1 MTQELLTLTADGT
14 PVIDSLTIA
23 EGCQVQHKNVLEL
36 IRKYLPDFQAFGAV
50 AFETRPFE
58 TAGGTQ
64 KRDVALLN
72 EDQATLLFT
81 YLKNTEI
88 ARPLKV
94 RVVKAFRNCRDELAK
109 AKAVPTQFQIPQ
121 TMQEALRLA
130 ADQMDKNVAL
140 QLENQ
145 KLSDKTATLENKIEA
160 DKHKVGFYDDCADT
174 TDLYL
179 GTEVASRLNVKRPF
193 FFNYCFN
200 RGIIQRHNK
209 RWMSTA
215 KYRGKKWVFDVI
227 KPFKH
232 PTSGEQK
239 DGDQLYFSML
249 GMRGIY
255 DMMKEENVSGLNP
268 QPDLFKETTK

>member
-1 MTQELLTLTADGT
+1 MTNDLT
-14 PVIDSLTIA
+14 
-23 EGCQVQHKNVLEL
+23 
-36 IRKYLPDFQAFGAV
+36 QAF
-50 AFETRPFE
+50 AFEDHNIRIIVENGEPFFC
-58 TAGGTQ
+58 AS
-64 KRDVALLN
+64 DVCK
-72 EDQATLLFT
+72 TLG
-81 YLKNTEI
+81 YGN
-88 ARPLKV
+88 PS
-94 RVVKAFRNCRDELAK
+94 
-109 AKAVPTQFQIPQ
+109 
-121 TMQEALRLA
+121 EALRKHCVEGGITKRETPTSSGVQSMAYINEPNLYRLIARSKMPHAVKFQDWVFGEILPTIRKTGSYGKVPALPSYSEALRQLA
-130 ADQMDKNVAL
+130 DSIDKNAAL

-145 KLSDKTATLENKIEA
+145 KLTDKTATLETKIEA

-232 PTSGEQK
+232 PTTGEQK

-268 QPDLFKETTK
+268 QPDLFKGATK

>member
-1 MTQELLTLTADGT
+1 MKMTNELTQTFAFEAYDIRIIIENGEPLFNASDVCKALGYSNNRDALSKHCVPEGVAKRDT
-14 PVIDSLTIA
+14 PTSS
-23 EGCQVQHKNVLEL
+23 GVQSMAYVNEPNLYRLITRSKIPSAVKFQDWVFGEVLPT
-36 IRKYLPDFQAFGAV
+36 IRKTGSYGKAPALPS
-50 AFETRPFE
+50 
-58 TAGGTQ
+58 
-64 KRDVALLN
+64 
-72 EDQATLLFT
+72 
-81 YLKNTEI
+81 YS
-88 ARPLKV
+88 
-94 RVVKAFRNCRDELAK
+94 
-109 AKAVPTQFQIPQ
+109 
-121 TMQEALRLA
+121 EALRQLA
-130 ADQMDKNVAL
+130 DSIDKNAAL

-145 KLSDKTATLENKIEA
+145 KLSDKTASLENKIEA

-200 RGIIQRHNK
+200 RGIIQRHNN

-232 PTSGEQK
+232 PTTGEQK

-255 DMMKEENVSGLNP
+255 DMMKAENVSGLNP
-268 QPDLFKETTK
+268 QPDLFTGATK

>member
-1 MTQELLTLTADGT
+1 MNEITQTFAFEENHIRIIVENGEPLFCAADVCKALGYANPADALRKHCVEGGIAKRDT
-14 PVIDSLTIA
+14 PTSS
-23 EGCQVQHKNVLEL
+23 GVQPMAYINEPNLYRLVARSKMPHAIKFQDWVFGEVLPT
-36 IRKYLPDFQAFGAV
+36 IRKTGSYGKPAA
-50 AFETRPFE
+50 P
-58 TAGGTQ
+58 
-64 KRDVALLN
+64 
-72 EDQATLLFT
+72 
-81 YLKNTEI
+81 
-88 ARPLKV
+88 
-94 RVVKAFRNCRDELAK
+94 
-109 AKAVPTQFQIPQ
+109 QFQIPQ

-130 ADQMDKNVAL
+130 ADQMDKNAAL

-145 KLSDKTATLENKIEA
+145 KLTDKAATLETKIEA
-160 DKHKVGFYDDCADT
+160 DKHKVSFYDECSDT

-215 KYRGKKWVFDVI
+215 KYRNKKWVFDVI

-232 PTSGEQK
+232 PTTGETK

-268 QPDLFKETTK
+268 QPDLFKEVSA

>member
-88 ARPLKV
+88 ARSLKI

-109 AKAVPTQFQIPQ
+109 AKTVPTQFQIPQ

-130 ADQMDKNVAL
+130 ADQMDKNAAL

-145 KLSDKTATLENKIEA
+145 KLTDKATTLETKIEA

-232 PTSGEQK
+232 PTTGEQK

>member
-1 MTQELLTLTADGT
+1 MTNELTQT
-14 PVIDSLTIA
+14 
-23 EGCQVQHKNVLEL
+23 
-36 IRKYLPDFQAFGAV
+36 F
-50 AFETRPFE
+50 AFEAYDIRIIVENGEPLFC
-58 TAGGTQ
+58 AA
-64 KRDVALLN
+64 DVCKALGYGN
-72 EDQATLLFT
+72 
-81 YLKNTEI
+81 
-88 ARPLKV
+88 PS
-94 RVVKAFRNCRDELAK
+94 
-109 AKAVPTQFQIPQ
+109 
-121 TMQEALRLA
+121 EALRKHCRKDGITKREAIDNLGRKQSTSFINEQNLYRLIMRSQLESAERFQDWVCGEVLPTIRKTGSYGKAQALPSYSEALRQLA
-130 ADQMDKNVAL
+130 DSIDKNAAL

-145 KLSDKTATLENKIEA
+145 KLSDKTASLENKIEA
-160 DKHKVGFYDDCADT
+160 NKHKVGFYDDCADT

-232 PTSGEQK
+232 PTTGEQK
-239 DGDQLYFSML
+239 DSDQLYFSML

-268 QPDLFKETTK
+268 QPDLFNGATK

>member
-1 MTQELLTLTADGT
+1 MTNELTQT
-14 PVIDSLTIA
+14 
-23 EGCQVQHKNVLEL
+23 
-36 IRKYLPDFQAFGAV
+36 F
-50 AFETRPFE
+50 AFETYDIRIIVENGEPLFC
-58 TAGGTQ
+58 AA
-64 KRDVALLN
+64 DVCKALGYGN
-72 EDQATLLFT
+72 
-81 YLKNTEI
+81 
-88 ARPLKV
+88 PS
-94 RVVKAFRNCRDELAK
+94 
-109 AKAVPTQFQIPQ
+109 
-121 TMQEALRLA
+121 EALRKHCRKDGITKREAIDNLGRKQSTSFINEQNLYRLIMRSQLPSAERFQDWVCGEILPTIRKTGSYGKVPALPSYSEALRQLA
-130 ADQMDKNVAL
+130 DSIDKNAAL

-145 KLSDKTATLENKIEA
+145 KLTDKTATLETKIEA

-232 PTSGEQK
+232 PTTGEQK

-268 QPDLFKETTK
+268 QPDLFKGATK